1 MKTIFYFFISFFL
14 IHTCLYTL
22 PKLYLSSQGSSDL
35 VNEIVLVDET
45 ILQLPIVRGFDF
57 GDTSPKDKK
66 MLNGRF
72 NAADDN
78 LAQYVWVPS
87 YSGQLSISLNGNIIL
102 DDTQDFISP
111 EIIRVKKSALIDLG
125 EVAKIGDVEISI
137 ANNGSLS
144 VVYYSK
150 ENIYKAKAYFQT
162 VFANSQS
169 GLLFILLLFVFVP
182 LLLMYLIGL
191 LSITYTP
198 ILAIIFFLLP
208 QSSGFL
214 IYIFPG
220 YAVAFQ
226 KSLHFWPILAWGLYM
241 FLAAF
246 REEEFD
252 SLARTTFG
260 AWEKKTL
267 ISSAV
272 LSLILFF
279 TAPVS
284 IGWHI
289 LVSIPAIL
297 IVGVISVLISLKIS
311 WVNFNALAILFATIL
326 SFLMWSVLHQLNF
339 LIGVS
344 EDWFQPTTLSGYS
357 ILIFLLCY
365 LGIRYSFFVKYLLY
379 QKKILNTVLSV
390 ETEKRILEN
399 ELNKTL
405 MLEANAKNLLDRLI
419 MDLHDGVMGTLQTIK
434 ALTESRKTDISDKVH
449 KLSSFSL
456 DELRIILGLRDFQKA
471 NLATFFVTLGDKLIK
486 PIIDSVDGVSYQD
499 NFKEIWLEAEGYA
512 SPTSD
517 LIRVFQ
523 EAINNA
529 FNRGHCSSLI
539 VDVGIKDSD
548 ILQVKIF
555 NNGGISLEQGHIV
568 NSSGSGIANM
578 RKRIENRGGKFSIR
592 SVPGGAEITFTYP
605 ICRISDTS
613 ALL

>member
-1 MKTIFYFFISFFL
+1 MKTIFYFFLYFFL

-22 PKLYLSSQGSSDL
+22 PQLYLSSQGSSDL

-45 ILQLPIVRGFDF
+45 ILQLPIVRKVDIGN
-57 GDTSPKDKK
+57 TSPKDKK
-66 MLNGRF
+66 MLTGRF

-78 LAQYVWVPS
+78 LARYVWVPS

-102 DDTQDFISP
+102 DDTQNFISP
-111 EIIRVKKSALIDLG
+111 EIIRVKNNALIDLG

-162 VFANSQS
+162 VFTDSQS
-169 GLLFILLLFVFVP
+169 GLLFILLLFVLVP
-182 LLLMYLIGL
+182 LLIIYLIGL

-198 ILAIIFFLLP
+198 IIAITFFLLP
-208 QSSGFL
+208 QSSSFL

-220 YAVAFQ
+220 YAVVFQ

-241 FLAAF
+241 FLASI

-267 ISSAV
+267 IFSVV

-279 TAPVS
+279 TVPVG
-284 IGWHI
+284 IGWHV
-289 LVSIPAIL
+289 LVSLPAIL
-297 IVGVISVLISLKIS
+297 IVGVTSVLVSLKIS
-311 WVNFNALAILFATIL
+311 WVNFNASAILFATIL
-326 SFLMWSVLHQLNF
+326 SFFMWSVLHQLYSVV
-339 LIGVS
+339 GVS
-344 EDWFQPTTLSGYS
+344 DDWFQPGTLSGYS
-357 ILIFLLCY
+357 MLVFLLSY
-365 LGIRYSFFVKYLLY
+365 LGIRYSFFVKDLLY
-379 QKKILNTVLSV
+379 QKEILKNVLSV

-405 MLEANAKNLLDRLI
+405 MLEANSRNLLDKLT

-434 ALTESRKTDISDKVH
+434 ALTESRKTDISDKVY

-456 DELRIILGLRDFQKA
+456 DELRVILGLRDFQKA
-471 NLATFFVTLGDKLIK
+471 NLATFFVTLEDKLIK
-486 PIIDSVDGVSYQD
+486 PIVEGVDGFSYQD
-499 NFKEIWLEAEGYA
+499 NFNDIWLEAERYA

-517 LIRVFQ
+517 LVRVFQ

-529 FNRGHCSSLI
+529 FNRSHCSSLI
-539 VDVGIKDSD
+539 VDVGIKNSD

-605 ICRISDTS
+605 ICRMSDTS